1 MADPG
6 KLIVVLAFDPDP
18 ETGELLPAGEP
29 IQAESEDR
37 AIRTAKTLARK
48 HIGVVAWSR
57 SAQPDI
63 GEYGEP
69 QILFQAGEIGELE

>member
-1 MADPG
+1 MTNPG

-29 IQAESEDR
+29 VQAESEDR
-37 AIRTAKTLARK
+37 AIRTAKALAGK
-48 HIGVVAWSR
+48 HAGVVAWSR
-57 SAQPDI
+57 TAQPDI